1 MTHKITREYEK
12 KMSEIS
18 PFELKN
24 ILIDLA
30 DERLPVRVRI
40 SC

>member
-30 DERLPVRVRI
+30 KTFANLRHYRA
-40 SC
+40 